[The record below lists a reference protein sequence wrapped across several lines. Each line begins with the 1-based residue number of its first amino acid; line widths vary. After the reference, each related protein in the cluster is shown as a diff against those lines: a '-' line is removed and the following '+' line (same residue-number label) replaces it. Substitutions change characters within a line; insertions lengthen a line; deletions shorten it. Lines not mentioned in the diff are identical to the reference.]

1 MGKKFNINGVCYPD
15 KHYMVNLDSRLKQVK
30 AMVDEGDYFVIN
42 RARQYGKT
50 TLLRALQNYLCPEYL
65 TISMS
70 FQKMSTAKFLDEFAF
85 ARAFANDFIQKGQ
98 QAAMGDEKSTAAI
111 VKLRADCETIAP
123 LDLTD
128 LFEKLSSF
136 CQSAGK
142 RVVLMIDEVDQAS
155 NHQVFLDLLGQ
166 MREYYLNREEQ
177 ATFYSVILAGVYD
190 IKNLRLKIRPDEA
203 HRYDSPW
210 NVAVP
215 FDVDMNFSPEDITTM
230 LQEFEAEHQT
240 GMDLK
245 QIAEELYRYTGGY
258 PYLVSCLCRQMDRGN
273 QEWTQQNI
281 RLAVRDLLKDGN
293 TLFDDVI
300 KNMRNHPS
308 FANLVER
315 VIVDG
320 AEILFEIYHP
330 DIQLGYMFGILKE
343 VEGKVAVSNV
353 IFETL
358 IYNFLISM
366 HTVSAL
372 TDSDYRIKTHYIENG
387 KLNMK
392 KVIDRFSDFMTSEY
406 RKEDG
411 SFLEHQGKLLF
422 LSFLRPI
429 INGVGHYVVEPQTR
443 QNRRM
448 DILVFYGA
456 EEYVIELK
464 MWRGEVYEQKGYEQ
478 LADYLDAKNLKEGYL
493 ISFCTSSA
501 KNRESNTIQYR
512 NHELYEA
519 IVKC

>member
-15 KHYMVNLDSRLKQVK
+15 KHYMVNLESRLEQVK

-50 TLLRALQNYLCPEYL
+50 TLLRALRNYLRSEYL
-65 TISMS
+65 TVSMS

-85 ARAFANDFIQKGQ
+85 ARAFANDFIQKSL
-98 QAAMGDEKSTAAI
+98 QAAMGDEESTAAI
-111 VKLRADCETIAP
+111 LKLRIDCEAIP
-123 LDLTD
+123 SLDLTD
-128 LFEKLSSF
+128 LFEKLSLF

-142 RVVLMIDEVDQAS
+142 KVVLMIDEVDQAS
-155 NHQVFLDLLGQ
+155 NHQVFLDFLGQ

-177 ATFYSVILAGVYD
+177 TTFHSVILAGVYD

-215 FDVDMNFSPEDITTM
+215 FEVDMNFSPKDITTM
-230 LQEFEAEHQT
+230 LQEYETEHQT
-240 GMDLK
+240 GMNLR

-258 PYLVSCLCRQMDRGN
+258 PYLVSCLCRQIDKSG
-273 QEWTQQNI
+273 QEWSQQNI
-281 RLAVRDLLKDGN
+281 RLTVRDLLKDRN

-300 KNMRNHPS
+300 KNMQNHPS
-308 FANLVER
+308 FASLVER

-320 AEILFEIYHP
+320 AEILFEINNP

-343 VEGKVAVSNV
+343 ADGKVAVSNV

-366 HTVSAL
+366 HTISAL
-372 TDSDYRIKTHYIENG
+372 TDSDYVIKAHYIEDG
-387 KLNMK
+387 KLNMR
-392 KVIDRFSDFMTSEY
+392 KVVDRFSDFMLSEY

-411 SFLEHQGKLLF
+411 SFLEHQGRLLF

-429 INGVGHYVVEPQTR
+429 INGVGHYAVEPQTR

-448 DILVFYGA
+448 DIQVFYGA

-478 LADYLDAKNLKEGYL
+478 LADYLDARNLKEGYL
-493 ISFCTSSA
+493 ISFCTSSSR
-501 KNRESNTIQYR
+501 NSGSDTIQCR
-512 NHELYEA
+512 GHELYEV